1 MGERRRNVK
10 IWYFLILFLIFVFIL
25 KINIKQNVILN
36 ITPSIRLGI
45 YLLDD
50 YDHKKE
56 LHKGTVVLF
65 QAPKLATKNRIYY
78 NPLLK
83 KIVATFEDKVEIKNS
98 KLFINGKYRGKVA
111 EMDSFGNKINMLPEG
126 IYTIFPGEYFVL
138 GEHPN
143 SYDSR
148 YFGALTKEEILQVG
162 NLFIPFSF

>member
-1 MGERRRNVK
+1 MKKRVK
-10 IWYFLILFLIFVFIL
+10 IWYFLILFLLFVFIL

-50 YDHKKE
+50 YDHKKN
-56 LHKGTVVLF
+56 LQKGTVVLF

-83 KIVATFEDKVEIKNS
+83 KIVATSEDKIEIKNS
-98 KLFINGKYRGKVA
+98 KLFINGKYKGNIK
-111 EMDSFGNKINMLPEG
+111 EMDSYGNKIDILPEG
-126 IYTIFPGEYFVL
+126 MYTISPEEYFVL
-138 GEHPN
+138 GEHED

-148 YFGALTKEEILQVG
+148 YYGALTKEEILQVG